1 MVNISFGIIWRTC
14 TSSLK
19 LRVGFISAAVLHI
32 GICTFEVNLAA
43 QVKLYKL
50 HAHLKFTL
58 HNCNDNYQQVRSNSV
73 ACAFKL
79 LKKGEYKETSRF
91 CSMFNRFFDCF
102 NARRAGEGK
111 EKRNPDLDPYT
122 NVDDIRLTVCKLKA

>member
-1 MVNISFGIIWRTC
+1 MEDLYKQSQAESGLYIGRRLTYEHLHL
-14 TSSLK
+14 TSYSK
-19 LRVGFISAAVLHI
+19 MK
-32 GICTFEVNLAA
+32 VNLAA

-58 HNCNDNYQQVRSNSV
+58 HNCNDNYQQVLSNSV

-79 LKKGEYKETSRF
+79 LKKEEYKETSRF

-102 NARRAGEGK
+102 NTRRAGEGK